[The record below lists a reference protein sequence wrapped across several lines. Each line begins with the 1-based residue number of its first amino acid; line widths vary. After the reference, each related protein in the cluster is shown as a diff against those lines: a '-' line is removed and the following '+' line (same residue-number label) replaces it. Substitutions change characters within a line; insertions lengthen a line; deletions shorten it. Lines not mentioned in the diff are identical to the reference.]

1 MMESWIKIISL
12 FADIENG
19 KWVDAG
25 ISKGVVSSYKELE
38 NLKDIIQQ
46 HYLTELDL
54 VEFFI
59 LDVEDTLKRFKAF
72 ISEQHGRNKS
82 LNHPSNVSEELLIIQ
97 DPDYRRLK
105 STIDFGKAYHLVGHD
120 VDHLKRGEGSCRH
133 V

>member
-1 MMESWIKIISL
+1 MVSCIKIISL
-12 FADIENG
+12 LADIEHG

-25 ISKGVVSSYKELE
+25 ISKGIVSSYKELE
-38 NLKDIIQQ
+38 NLKDIIEQ

-72 ISEQHGRNKS
+72 ISDQHDRNKS
-82 LNHPSNVSEELLIIQ
+82 SNHPSNVSGELLIIQ

-105 STIDFGKAYHLVGHD
+105 STIDFDIAYHLVGHD
-120 VDHLKRGEGSCRH
+120 VNHLKFTLK
-133 V
+133 